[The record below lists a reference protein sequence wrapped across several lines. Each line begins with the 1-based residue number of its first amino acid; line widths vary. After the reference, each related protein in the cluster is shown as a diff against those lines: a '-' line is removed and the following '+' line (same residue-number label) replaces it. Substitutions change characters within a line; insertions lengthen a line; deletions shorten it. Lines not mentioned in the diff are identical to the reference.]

1 MTYQAAIFDM
11 DGLLLDTE
19 RVCMQAFRETC
30 ECLSLPMLE
39 DVYLS
44 IIGSNSDGIKRI
56 MLNGYGA
63 DLDYDALNTEWMRRY
78 HLIVRH
84 RAVPLKKGVIELL
97 DWLKSQS
104 IPIAVATSSPHQIAT
119 TKLKFAGLLDYF
131 KHLSTGCEVSNGKP
145 DPEIY
150 LLSAQRLNIHPQHC
164 LVFEDSN
171 NGARAGVAAG
181 MQVYQIPDLVKP
193 CAEVAAL
200 GHTVSDSLVDV
211 LSHLQRYGQHD

>member
-11 DGLLLDTE
+11 DGLLLDSE

-30 ECLSLPMLE
+30 EFLSLPMLE

-44 IIGSNSDGIKRI
+44 IIGSNSSSIRRI
-56 MLNGYGA
+56 ILNGYGA
-63 DLDYDALNTEWMRRY
+63 DLDFETLNTEWMRRY
-78 HLIVRH
+78 HLVVQYQ
-84 RAVPLKKGVIELL
+84 AVPLKKGVIELL
-97 DWLKSQS
+97 NWLKSQS
-104 IPIAVATSSPHQIAT
+104 IPIAVATSSPYQIAT

-131 KHLSTGCEVSNGKP
+131 EHLSTGCEVSNGKP
-145 DPEIY
+145 DPEIF
-150 LLSAQRLNIHPQHC
+150 LLTAKRLNIHPQHC

-193 CAEVAAL
+193 CADVTAL
-200 GHTVSDSLVDV
+200 GHTISDSLTDV
-211 LSHLQRYGQHD
+211 LSQLQKSRQD